1 MNNIK
6 EYIFEKLHL
15 NKDIKIKNEFKYIPE
30 NKSDL
35 MILVKKF
42 IVKQGDNAD
51 LSDIDT
57 HRIKDMSYLFY
68 DERSIK
74 NINISNWDTS
84 NVTNMEG
91 MFYNCYKFNSDISSW
106 DVSNVTNMDK
116 MFNQCLEFNQDLNN
130 WKVNDKCSMNWV
142 FSGCNKLKKKP
153 SWFKKIR

>member
-15 NKDIKIKNEFKYIPE
+15 NKDIKTKDEFKYVPE
-30 NKSDL
+30 DKSDL
-35 MILVKKF
+35 RILVRKLIAKR
-42 IVKQGDNAD
+42 GDNAD

-57 HRIKDMSYLFY
+57 HRIKDMSYLFHNEK
-68 DERSIK
+68 DIK

-84 NVTNMEG
+84 NVTNMER
-91 MFYNCYKFNSDISSW
+91 MFYGCYKFNSDISSW

-116 MFNQCLEFNQDLNN
+116 MFSQCLEFNQDLDN
-130 WKVNDKCSMNWV
+130 WKINDKCSMNWI

-153 SWFKKIR
+153 SWFKKMR

>member
-15 NKDIKIKNEFKYIPE
+15 NKDIKTEDEFKYVPE
-30 NKSDL
+30 DKSDL
-35 MILVKKF
+35 RILVRKLIAKR
-42 IVKQGDNAD
+42 GDNAD

-68 DERSIK
+68 DEKDIK
-74 NINISNWDTS
+74 NINISNWDTL
-84 NVTNMEG
+84 NVTNMNG
-91 MFYNCYKFNSDISSW
+91 MFYNCYKFNADISNW

-116 MFNQCLEFNQDLNN
+116 MFSQCLEFNQDLDN
-130 WKVNDKCSMNWV
+130 WKVNDKCSMNWI

-153 SWFKKIR
+153 SWFKNMR